1 MVIAGRPHLQGEA
14 SHDLLDQCLVKGS
27 TVEVFFVVELL
38 HDVQV
43 GLESLDL
50 GGEVFSHFL
59 DRFISREEVGFPPE
73 FRVTV
78 YVRK

>member
-14 SHDLLDQCLVKGS
+14 SHDLLDQCLVKAS

-38 HDVQV
+38 NDVQV

-50 GGEVFSHFL
+50 EGEVFSHFL